1 MRALPEG
8 PGARGESGGAWYIGY
23 KANRHRGKGPVNPS
37 IDAGASG
44 RSLLLPPSGGGGA
57 WTRVESRAGLGCA
70 RCPRGPEL
78 HAHLNGSISS
88 VTMKKLVAQ
97 KPYLQIHNG
106 MTVIDKGK
114 KRTLEECFQMFNII
128 HQITNRTED
137 ILLVTKEVIKE
148 FAADGVKY
156 LELRSTP
163 REENGTGM
171 TKRAYVEAV
180 LEGIKQCKEEDLD
193 IDVRF
198 LIAIDRRGGPTVAK
212 QTVKLAEEFLLS
224 TDGIVVGLD
233 LSGDPTIPD
242 KEEETKILLGLPPD
256 RIGHGTFLSSTT
268 SSEDLVELVRQN
280 HIPIELCMTSNFKSQ
295 TVPSCDKHHFGYWYN
310 MGHPTV
316 LCTDDKGV
324 FATDLSQE
332 YQLVAKTFN
341 LTPSQI
347 WDLSYESIN
356 YIFASDSVKLKL
368 REQWHKLK
376 PSLLSN

>member
-1 MRALPEG
+1 M
-8 PGARGESGGAWYIGY
+8 
-23 KANRHRGKGPVNPS
+23 
-37 IDAGASG
+37 ASG
-44 RSLLLPPSGGGGA
+44 ADGERQLRFYRELPK
-57 WTRVESRAGLGCA
+57 V
-70 RCPRGPEL
+70 EL

-106 MTVIDKGK
+106 MTMIDKGK

-137 ILLVTKEVIKE
+137 ILLVTKDVIKE

-198 LIAIDRRGGPTVAK
+198 LIAIDRRGGPIVAK

-233 LSGDPTIPD
+233 LSGDPTAGHGKDFFEPLFKAKKAGLKLALHLSEIPN

-268 SSEDLVELVRQN
+268 SSEDLVQLVKQN

-356 YIFASDSVKLKL
+356 YIFASDHVKLKL

>member
-1 MRALPEG
+1 MASDADQERQLRFYRELP
-8 PGARGESGGAWYIGY
+8 
-23 KANRHRGKGPVNPS
+23 KV
-37 IDAGASG
+37 
-44 RSLLLPPSGGGGA
+44 
-57 WTRVESRAGLGCA
+57 
-70 RCPRGPEL
+70 EL

-88 VTMKKLVAQ
+88 VTMKKLLAQ
-97 KPYLQIHNG
+97 KRYLQIHNG
-106 MTVIDKGK
+106 MTMIDKGK

-128 HQITNRTED
+128 HRITSRTED
-137 ILLVTKEVIKE
+137 ILMVTKDVIKE

-171 TKRAYVEAV
+171 TKRTYVEAV
-180 LEGIKQCKEEDLD
+180 LEGIKQCKEKDLD

-198 LIAIDRRGGPTVAK
+198 LIAIDRRGGPIVAK

-233 LSGDPTIPD
+233 LSGDPTAGHGKEFFEPLSEAKKAGLKLALHLSEIPN

-256 RIGHGTFLSSTT
+256 RIGHGTFLNSATG
-268 SSEDLVELVRQN
+268 SEDLVQLVRQN

-310 MGHPTV
+310 IGHPTV

-332 YQLVAKTFN
+332 YHMVAKTFN
-341 LTPSQI
+341 LMPSQM

-356 YIFASDSVKLKL
+356 YIFASDSIKLKL
-368 REQWHKLK
+368 KEQWHKLK